1 MAPLP
6 ALTNF
11 IRSGPYFIALK
22 TSRSTIGFHRK
33 QVALY
38 IKHTNHLA
46 KGEIPSGWIEPA
58 GYKIF
63 AVAWNEEDAVPSG
76 FPVRQGLT
84 VEMLTDIRITMEE
97 IFPPLPM
104 KRKAGLQGSREGTPP
119 VPGGCML
126 TQDEYATATRAVWEE
141 ASVSHHWKDRIAKGK
156 RVHMENRDKC
166 SHWGINNALSLHVHK
181 PTFSPAPDEHL
192 DMSNTILEDALPGSG
207 AMDTDGLG
215 EKT

>member
-11 IRSGPYFIALK
+11 IRSGTYFITLK
-22 TSRSTIGFHRK
+22 MLRSTIGFHCE

-38 IKHTNHLA
+38 IKHANHLA
-46 KGEIPSGWIEPA
+46 KGEIPSGWIEPV

-76 FPVRQGLT
+76 FPIRQGST
-84 VEMLTDIRITMEE
+84 VEMLTDIPITMEE
-97 IFPPLPM
+97 IFTPLPM
-104 KRKAGLQGSREGTPP
+104 KRKAGLQGSRE
-119 VPGGCML
+119 
-126 TQDEYATATRAVWEE
+126 VWEE
-141 ASVSHHWKDRIAKGK
+141 ASASHCRKDHIAEGK
-156 RVHMENRDKC
+156 RVCTENRDKC
-166 SHWGINNALSLHVHK
+166 SHWGIDNALSLHVRK

-192 DMSNTILEDALPGSG
+192 DTSNAIPEDTLPGSR
-207 AMDTDGLG
+207 AMDTDGPG